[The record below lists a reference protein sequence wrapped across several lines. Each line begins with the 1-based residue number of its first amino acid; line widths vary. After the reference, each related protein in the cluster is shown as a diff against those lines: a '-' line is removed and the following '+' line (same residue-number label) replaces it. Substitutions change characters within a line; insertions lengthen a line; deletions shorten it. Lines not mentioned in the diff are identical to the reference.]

1 MPKPHAGETTTVA
14 PISGLG
20 PWRDWP
26 NRLSNFFRGMWL
38 EPAVRTHLRHSF
50 AVRHSLYCAAGWL
63 LFCIRGPATVRLGHG
78 RLEQNPPT
86 RSLSLRPDLRQ
97 LD

>member
-1 MPKPHAGETTTVA
+1 MRGTTVA
-14 PISGLG
+14 PFRGLA
-20 PWRDWP
+20 RDWP

-38 EPAVRTHLRHSF
+38 EPAVRTHLHHSF
-50 AVRHSLYCAAGWL
+50 AVRHSLYLYRRVATL
-63 LFCIRGPATVRLGHG
+63 CIRGPVTVRLGHG